1 MAVQQAL
8 LSSTVRNA
16 TLLSTLTA
24 LGLTTNLKVC
34 LDAGDALSYTSG
46 ESWLDRSGGGYD
58 FFRGAS
64 GSSSTDD
71 PTFNGVPGDLTNGE
85 YWSFDG
91 GDLFTYDS
99 ANETWMENL
108 HKANAAFTMA
118 VWYNP
123 SSTSA
128 TASLVK
134 TRQTGS
140 TIGIDFQLI
149 NSGNRPQL
157 VVGNGSSSGVFSPVS
172 VGGTVTAGAW
182 NFFAVS
188 VDLPGNVQVI
198 QRNDT
203 QATGAAAYTSP
214 SASSAAA
221 VMAMGINNPFPSGS
235 RMAEVAM
242 WEGSALTAS
251 QLTSLHNATRGRF
264 GV

>member
-108 HKANAAFTMA
+108 HKANAKLTIA
-118 VWYNP
+118 VWVNP
-123 SSTSA
+123 AAVSSTQGLFR
-128 TASLVK
+128 TK
-134 TRQTGS
+134 
-140 TIGIDFQLI
+140 
-149 NSGNRPQL
+149 NSGNAIGAEFQIINGGRPQFL
-157 VVGNGSSSGVFSPVS
+157 ASNGAGNVFASAN
-172 VGGTVTAGAW
+172 VGGTTTTGAW
-182 NFFAVS
+182 NFMAASIDTVAGS
-188 VDLPGNVQVI
+188 DI
-198 QRNDT
+198 CMRNAT
-203 QATGAAAYTSP
+203 QATGAGVYSSP
-214 SASSAAA
+214 SASAASKTMGIA
-221 VMAMGINNPFPSGS
+221 DPAIQPILNGGRMAMF
-235 RMAEVAM
+235 AM

-251 QLTSLHNATRGRF
+251 QLTSLHDATRGRF